1 VLVSY
6 QLLYEN
12 IYFSSSENDC
22 ARFRGH
28 SVSSFSGDAASGIF
42 IFTRRFTIEL
52 LLLSGLFLGL
62 LLGFRHESS
71 PVTG

>member
-1 VLVSY
+1 MLHFPVLKMTVPAFAGTV
-6 QLLYEN
+6 L
-12 IYFSSSENDC
+12 
-22 ARFRGH
+22 
-28 SVSSFSGDAASGIF
+28 SSFSGDSASLDF
-42 IFTRRFTIEL
+42 HPHSPVTVEL

>member
-1 VLVSY
+1 MGALP
-6 QLLYEN
+6 EMPC
-12 IYFSSSENDC
+12 FAGFENDC

-28 SVSSFSGDAASGIF
+28 SLSIFSGVAASEDF
-42 IFTRRFTIEL
+42 HLHSPLTIEL

>member
-1 VLVSY
+1 MPC
-6 QLLYEN
+6 
-12 IYFSSSENDC
+12 FPASENDC

-28 SVSSFSGDAASGIF
+28 SVSSFFGDLSELDFHLHSPI
-42 IFTRRFTIEL
+42 TIEL

-71 PVTG
+71 PVTS